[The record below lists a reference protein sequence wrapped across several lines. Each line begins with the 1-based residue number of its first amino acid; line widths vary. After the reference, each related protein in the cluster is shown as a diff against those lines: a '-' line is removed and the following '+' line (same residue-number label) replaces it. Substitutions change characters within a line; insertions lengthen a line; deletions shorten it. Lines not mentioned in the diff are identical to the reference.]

1 MRTITIILLLA
12 GLSAGCLA
20 LPANP
25 EKMSPEQIREWTKDK
40 SIAATCTTINS
51 PYGRGI
57 VVHVGMDKG
66 VVAAG
71 SVQVD
76 SECKVTITNA
86 PVPPK

>member
-1 MRTITIILLLA
+1 MRTLATLLLTLVLA
-12 GLSAGCLA
+12 AGCLA

-25 EKMSPEQIREWTKDK
+25 EKMTPEQIREWTKDK

-76 SECKVTITNA
+76 DQCKVTITNT
-86 PVPPK
+86 PPPAK